1 MVIQLKPLFT
11 SLLATVLL
19 FPAFWIGPGLCFSS
33 KITTIQRQPHR
44 GGFQSSLFS
53 TTTNSNAESS
63 LFSTTTNSNVES
75 QYWDFKGHKCFAE
88 VARPADNAL
97 SLFSK
102 PKPEVILVHGFGCST
117 VYWRETTK
125 YLTNAGY
132 TVHALDLLGQGK
144 SAKPGREQG
153 IEYSI
158 DLWADM
164 VDSYAQMNMVNSK
177 NNGIVLV
184 GNSLGSCVALAAAT
198 GDFNSHGTP
207 YITTKVQGV
216 CMFNCG
222 IGMNSRNIIRDPV
235 WNPIQRSL
243 LTFTFDFLDLLIF
256 GNVPLLT
263 FLLNKVV
270 TKGLLKSALTGLYQF
285 APNPDSRVD
294 DALVDSFYFPARD
307 PGSVE
312 TLSQIYTNDPGKTP
326 MEFHEDNKELSEL
339 PIQLIWGD
347 SDVVTPIEGSVGQF
361 YTALAETSSNVAL
374 QMLNCGHIPFD
385 EIPECNEYLVQWL
398 DQDVVRENTQTTSK
412 PFFQWPFGQ

>member
-1 MVIQLKPLFT
+1 MVIQLKSLFT
-11 SLLATVLL
+11 SLFATVLL

-33 KITTIQRQPHR
+33 KITIQRQPHR

-53 TTTNSNAESS
+53 TTA
-63 LFSTTTNSNVES
+63 NSNVES
-75 QYWDFKGHKCFAE
+75 QFWDFQGHKCFAE

-153 IEYSI
+153 IQYSI

-164 VDSYAQMNMVNSK
+164 VDSYARMNMVNSK

-198 GDFNSHGTP
+198 GDFNSHTTP
-207 YITTKVQGV
+207 YITSKIQGV

-222 IGMNSRNIIRDPV
+222 VGMNSRNIIRDPV

-243 LTFTFDFLDLLIF
+243 LAFAFDYLDFFLF
-256 GNVPLLT
+256 GNVPLIT

-270 TKGLLKSALTGLYQF
+270 TKELLKIALTGLYQC

-294 DALVDSFYFPARD
+294 DVLVDSFYFPAKD
-307 PGSVE
+307 AGSVE
-312 TLSQIYTNDPGKTP
+312 TLNQIYTNDPGKTP

-347 SDVVTPIEGSVGQF
+347 SDPVTPIEGSVGQF
-361 YTALAETSSNVAL
+361 YTALAEDTSSNVAL
-374 QMLNCGHIPFD
+374 QMLNAGHVPFD

-398 DQDVVRENTQTTSK
+398 DQDVVKDNTQTSSK
-412 PFFQWPFGQ
+412 PFFQLPFGQ